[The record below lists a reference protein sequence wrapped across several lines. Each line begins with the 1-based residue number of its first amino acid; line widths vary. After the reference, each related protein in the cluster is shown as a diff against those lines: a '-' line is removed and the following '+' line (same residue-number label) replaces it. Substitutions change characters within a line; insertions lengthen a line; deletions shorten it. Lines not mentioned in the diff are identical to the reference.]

1 MPQSFS
7 SARIVFFAVLTVFFV
22 LGVYELMPS
31 LTPATAEE
39 GLDGVEEE
47 TEGPF
52 AIGHTGMPSSNNRV
66 RPILVGHRNKFVV
79 VCVAGCRG
87 GAKAV
92 QVLPKPANRRSA
104 LFTPAAKSN
113 DVICLAGCEKSPGEV
128 VQRFQGPR
136 NDSAHQNL
144 PVAPERKANAPFNPI
159 R

>member
-47 TEGPF
+47 EAEGPF
-52 AIGHTGMPSSNNRV
+52 AIGHTGMPASNNRV
-66 RPILVGHRNKFVV
+66 RPVLVGHRNKFVV
-79 VCVAGCRG
+79 VCVAGCSDG
-87 GAKAV
+87 VKAV
-92 QVLPKPANRRSA
+92 QVLPKPAHRRST

-113 DVICLAGCEKSPGEV
+113 DVICLAGC
-128 VQRFQGPR
+128 
-136 NDSAHQNL
+136 
-144 PVAPERKANAPFNPI
+144 
-159 R
+159 